1 MKILLTGRKGQ
12 LGFELQRALAPLG
25 EVVAV
30 DSGECDLADAQAIRQ
45 LVRQVAPDLIVNPAA
60 FTAVDAAE
68 DQRELVMSVNAAAP
82 EVLGQEAH
90 ALGIPVF
97 HYSTDYVFDGSKPAP
112 YTEEDPT
119 SPLSVYGQ
127 SKEQGEARLQAATP
141 RHLIM
146 RTSWVFGMQG
156 QNFAKTML
164 RLAQER
170 DELRVVCDQF
180 GAPTPASLL
189 ADLTALLVR
198 QIQTE
203 GPVGFPFGLYHVSAS
218 GETSWCDYARHVLE
232 QATIRGYALKV
243 TPDRVTPIS
252 TDAYPTRA
260 RRPGNSRLDTSKFR
274 RTFGL
279 QLPPWQQGL
288 NHTLQQIL

>member
-1 MKILLTGRKGQ
+1 MKILLTGRNGQ

-45 LVRQVAPDLIVNPAA
+45 LVRQLAPDLIVNPAA

-68 DQRELVMSVNAAAP
+68 DQRDLVMAVNAAAP
-82 EVLGQEAH
+82 EVLGQEAR

-97 HYSTDYVFDGSKPAP
+97 HYSTDYVFDGSKVSP
-112 YTEEDPT
+112 YTEEDET
-119 SPLSVYGQ
+119 SPLSIYGH
-127 SKEQGEARLQAATP
+127 SKQLGESRLQAATP

-146 RTSWVFGMQG
+146 RTSWVFGMHG

-170 DELRVVCDQF
+170 EELRVVSDQI

-189 ADLTALLVR
+189 ADLTAHLVR
-198 QIQTE
+198 QLQTAGHE
-203 GPVGFPFGLYHVSAS
+203 GFPFGLYHVSAG
-218 GETSWCDYARHVLE
+218 GETSWHGYARHVLE

-243 TPDRVTPIS
+243 APDQVMPIS

-279 QLPPWQQGL
+279 QLPSWQQGL

>member
-1 MKILLTGRKGQ
+1 MKVLLTGRNGQ

-45 LVRQVAPDLIVNPAA
+45 LVRQLAPDLIVNPAA

-68 DQRELVMSVNAAAP
+68 DRRDLAMAVNAMAP
-82 EVLGQEAH
+82 EVLGQEAC
-90 ALGIPVF
+90 ALGVPVF
-97 HYSTDYVFDGSKPAP
+97 HYSTDYVFDGHKPSP
-112 YTEEDPT
+112 YTEQDPT
-119 SPLSVYGQ
+119 APLSAYGE
-127 SKEQGEARLQAATP
+127 SKQQGELRLQAATP
-141 RHLIM
+141 HHLIM

-170 DELRVVCDQF
+170 EELKVVADQV

-189 ADLTALLVR
+189 ADLTAHLVR
-198 QIQTE
+198 QIVTA
-203 GPVGFPFGLYHVSAS
+203 GADNFPFGLYHVCAS

-288 NHTLQQIL
+288 NHTLQHIL

>member
-1 MKILLTGRKGQ
+1 MKILLTGRNGQ

-25 EVVAV
+25 ELIAI

-45 LVRQVAPDLIVNPAA
+45 LVRQMAPDLIVNPAA
-60 FTAVDAAE
+60 FTAVDTAE
-68 DQRELVMSVNAAAP
+68 DQRDLVMAVNATAP
-82 EVLGQEAH
+82 EVLGQEAQ

-97 HYSTDYVFDGSKPAP
+97 HYSTDYVFDGRKTSP
-112 YTEEDPT
+112 YTEKDPT

-127 SKEQGEARLQAATP
+127 SKQLGETRLQAATQ

-146 RTSWVFGMQG
+146 RTSWVFGTHG

-170 DELRVVCDQF
+170 DELRVVSDQI

-189 ADLTALLVR
+189 ADLTAHLVR
-198 QIQTE
+198 QIQTA
-203 GPVGFPFGLYHVSAS
+203 GPAGFPFGLYHVSAG
-218 GETSWCDYARHVLE
+218 GETNWFDYAKHVLE

-243 TPDRVTPIS
+243 APDQVTPIS

-279 QLPPWQQGL
+279 RLPSWQQGL
-288 NHTLQQIL
+288 NHTLQHIL

>member
-1 MKILLTGRKGQ
+1 MRILLTGRNGQ

-25 EVVAV
+25 EVLAI
-30 DSGECDLADAQAIRQ
+30 DSGECDLADAPAIRQ
-45 LVRQVAPDLIVNPAA
+45 LVRQMKPDLIVNPAA
-60 FTAVDAAE
+60 YTAVDAAE
-68 DQRELVMSVNAAAP
+68 DQRDLVMAVNATAP

-97 HYSTDYVFDGSKPAP
+97 HYSTDYVFDGLKDSP
-112 YTEEDPT
+112 YVEGDPT
-119 SPLSVYGQ
+119 APLSAYGL
-127 SKEQGEARLQAATP
+127 SKQQGEARLQAATP

-170 DELRVVCDQF
+170 DELRVVNDQI

-189 ADLTALLVR
+189 ADLTAHLVR
-198 QIQTE
+198 QIRTS
-203 GPVGFPFGLYHVSAS
+203 GADAFPFGLYHVSAS

-243 TPDRVTPIS
+243 TPDRVTPIP

-288 NHTLQQIL
+288 NHTLQHIL

>member
-1 MKILLTGRKGQ
+1 MKILLTGRNGQ

-45 LVRQVAPDLIVNPAA
+45 LVRQLAPDLIVNPAA

-68 DQRELVMSVNAAAP
+68 DQWDLVMAVNATAP

-97 HYSTDYVFDGSKPAP
+97 HYSTDYVFDGSKASP
-112 YTEEDPT
+112 YTEEDDT
-119 SPLSVYGQ
+119 SPLSIYGQ
-127 SKEQGEARLQAATP
+127 SKQLGEARLRAATP

-146 RTSWVFGMQG
+146 RTSWVFGMHG

-170 DELRVVCDQF
+170 EELRVVSDQV

-189 ADLTALLVR
+189 ADLTAHLVR
-198 QIQTE
+198 QFQTA
-203 GPVGFPFGLYHVSAS
+203 GHDDFPFGLYHVSAG
-218 GETSWCDYARHVLE
+218 GETSWHGYARHVLE

-243 TPDRVTPIS
+243 APDQVMPIS

-279 QLPPWQQGL
+279 QLPSWQQGL

>member
-1 MKILLTGRKGQ
+1 MKILLTGRNGQ

-25 EVVAV
+25 DVVAV
-30 DSGECDLADAQAIRQ
+30 DSGECDLSDAAAIR
-45 LVRQVAPDLIVNPAA
+45 LMVRQLGPDLIVNPAA

-68 DQRELVMSVNAAAP
+68 DQRDLVMAVNATAP
-82 EVLGQEAH
+82 EVLGQEAQ

-97 HYSTDYVFDGSKPAP
+97 HYSTDYVFDGTK
-112 YTEEDPT
+112 T
-119 SPLSVYGQ
+119 SAYQETDATAPLSAYGV
-127 SKEQGEARLQAATP
+127 SKQQGEIRLQAATP

-170 DELRVVCDQF
+170 DELRVVNDQV

-189 ADLTALLVR
+189 ADLTAHLVR
-198 QIQTE
+198 QIRTS
-203 GPVGFPFGLYHVSAS
+203 GADAFPFGLYHVSAG
-218 GETSWCDYARHVLE
+218 GETSWYDYARHVLE

-243 TPDRVTPIS
+243 TPDRVTPIT

-288 NHTLQQIL
+288 NHTLQHIL